1 MIISYLA
8 IPLMLLSSLP
18 QILKLIKHKDST
30 GVSMS
35 MFILTF
41 LSVTLLLIEAI
52 RIKNVILITSDSA
65 SLTMMAINIYLINK
79 YKK

>member
-1 MIISYLA
+1 
-8 IPLMLLSSLP
+8 MLLSSLP